1 MAGPSL
7 CSQRGLP
14 LLSPRIEES
23 RWTHLPARRP
33 LPLSLMLHLFTDRT
47 SLGYSFLLFF
57 SFSRCWGSSLGF
69 FSADSWVRAAVAADG
84 GWVGR
89 ATAGARGAG
98 GRSGGGG
105 CVRWRRWRGWRIR
118 RFWRRIVWRRRRERK
133 LVRCA
138 QHRGAR
144 IHGPK

>member
-33 LPLSLMLHLFTDRT
+33 LPLNLILHLFTGRT
-47 SLGYSFLLFF
+47 SLGYSFLLFI
-57 SFSRCWGSSLGF
+57 SFSRCWGSSFGF

-84 GWVGR
+84 GGAGR
-89 ATAGARGAG
+89 AMAGARGAG
-98 GRSGGGG
+98 VASVEAAPAAPGPGLQPEARVEAVADPREPAAAPALLPAPWAPEAG
-105 CVRWRRWRGWRIR
+105 C
-118 RFWRRIVWRRRRERK
+118 
-133 LVRCA
+133 
-138 QHRGAR
+138 
-144 IHGPK
+144 

>member
-33 LPLSLMLHLFTDRT
+33 LPLNLILRLFTGRT

-57 SFSRCWGSSLGF
+57 SFSRCWGSSFGF
-69 FSADSWVRAAVAADG
+69 FSADSWVRAAVAGDG
-84 GWVGR
+84 GWAGR

-98 GRSGGGG
+98 VGAGGGWGGGG
-105 CVRWRRWRGWRIR
+105 GLGGGGGGGGG
-118 RFWRRIVWRRRRERK
+118 FGGFGGGSFGGG
-133 LVRCA
+133 
-138 QHRGAR
+138 GAS
-144 IHGPK
+144 GSW